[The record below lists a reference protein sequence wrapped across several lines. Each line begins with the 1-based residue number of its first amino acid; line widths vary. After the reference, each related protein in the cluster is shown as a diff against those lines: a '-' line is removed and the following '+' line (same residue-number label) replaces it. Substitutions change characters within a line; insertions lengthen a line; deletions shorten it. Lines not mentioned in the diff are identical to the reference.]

1 MIDPAADVTNTNTS
15 PSAGGDGGC
24 DNGIIILSKPSRLS
38 RRARRGLALSTSV
51 GVVEM
56 ESAQEQEQQ
65 QQQQQQESAESF
77 VGNAAAKQQQQQ
89 QQQQTATESLLSIA
103 DTADTS
109 TSVSNSSIDVSS
121 ATPSAAPFTI
131 VTTPARNRSRRNQQQ
146 QQQQQRSRRLS
157 NPTYTTY
164 RKAVSF
170 NLDCTTTHD
179 VEAVSGMTDEE
190 VDAIWYSERDLD
202 DMQEDVANALYA
214 LTQAESGRGDTACRS
229 SSDENVEN
237 GHDSELPDGRGLE
250 GMRTAE
256 ERAQLR
262 RARERTWDAVLDEQ
276 DRQWDVID
284 ANDGQD
290 EWGETVEGSMLLDPD
305 ALGEV
310 SRQTTADCV
319 ATALQLAKE
328 DAELVEQMVR
338 EDMVQNARAAR
349 SARAAISRSRKTLG
363 GGEDILVAESL
374 LSRSALTLQVS
385 RSDDNEDDVINGPA
399 LPPQVLRDSR
409 SARLATRRGSTGSL
423 PTSSLSA
430 RRATRPDGIDS
441 GLAVRTSAV
450 GAARKSMGSSNR
462 SPASAPTP
470 TPPPAAATTT
480 PESPPRGGRPML
492 YRSGGPSRITPDA
505 LRDRPERTTNIS
517 GRDDGSVR
525 HIEKD
530 TSVLENLRSARQMER
545 YGESRRFLATGGSFR
560 SLHPSSDDA
569 DPYIIS
575 EAGSIPKP
583 QEIASRKL
591 RKGKHK
597 KSGLSAKA
605 EYRKNYLNNKSSN
618 NSIDQQPPGI
628 GRVGTLLKG
637 KIKLG
642 KHQSR
647 KGGSDGA
654 EGLLSK
660 QSGQGHEGIEATA
673 SAATASLADNASSR
687 NGGKNGAYDFIP
699 LEA

>member
-24 DNGIIILSKPSRLS
+24 DDGIIILSKPSRLS
-38 RRARRGLALSTSV
+38 RRARRGPSLSTSL
-51 GVVEM
+51 GAM
-56 ESAQEQEQQ
+56 ESAQAQEQQ
-65 QQQQQQESAESF
+65 QQQQQQESTESF
-77 VGNAAAKQQQQQ
+77 VDNEAAKQQQQQ
-89 QQQQTATESLLSIA
+89 QQTAAESLSSIA
-103 DTADTS
+103 DTAETS
-109 TSVSNSSIDVSS
+109 ISVSNSSIDVSS
-121 ATPSAAPFTI
+121 AAPSAAPFTI

-146 QQQQQRSRRLS
+146 QQQQRSRRLS
-157 NPTYTTY
+157 NPIYATC

-190 VDAIWYSERDLD
+190 VAAIWYSERDLD

-214 LTQAESGRGDTACRS
+214 LTQAESGRADT
-229 SSDENVEN
+229 SSDENGEN
-237 GHDSELPDGRGLE
+237 DNDSELPDGRGLE

-310 SRQTTADCV
+310 SRQKTADCV

-338 EDMVQNARAAR
+338 EDMVQIARAAR
-349 SARAAISRSRKTLG
+349 SARAAISRSRKTHG
-363 GGEDILVAESL
+363 GSEDVAESS

-385 RSDDNEDDVINGPA
+385 RSDDNEDDVVRGPA
-399 LPPQVLRDSR
+399 LRPQVLLDSR

-423 PTSSLSA
+423 PTSSSSA
-430 RRATRPDGIDS
+430 RRATRPIGVDS
-441 GLAVRTSAV
+441 GLAVRTGAV
-450 GAARKSMGSSNR
+450 GASRKSQSGNG
-462 SPASAPTP
+462 SPASAP
-470 TPPPAAATTT
+470 PPPAI
-480 PESPPRGGRPML
+480 PSRGGRPML
-492 YRSGGPSRITPDA
+492 YRSGGPSRLTPDV
-505 LRDRPERTTNIS
+505 LRGRPERAANS
-517 GRDDGSVR
+517 SRRNDGQIP
-525 HIEKD
+525 HIPKD
-530 TSVLENLRSARQMER
+530 SSVLENLRSARQMER

-569 DPYIIS
+569 DPYLIS

-583 QEIASRKL
+583 QETPARKL

-597 KSGLSAKA
+597 KGGLSAKA

-628 GRVGTLLKG
+628 GIVGTLLKG
-637 KIKLG
+637 KMKLGAG

-660 QSGQGHEGIEATA
+660 QSGQGHEGIEAA
-673 SAATASLADNASSR
+673 AAAAATVSLADDVSSR
-687 NGGKNGAYDFIP
+687 SGGKNGAYDFIP